1 MKAKHRHH
9 HHRDC
14 AHGIHGSTDS
24 DSGGQSG
31 ESGSP
36 DETRECCRNCSRS
49 GPAMSVDVHRLAAT
63 TAAAG
68 AIDTID
74 EDLDEFEDAC
84 DELSEAELVDAHLY
98 HPTGQD
104 LESALIDARKSI
116 NYFFNNQFDEARLT
130 LKAYKD
136 TSLYH
141 SLGSAVFCFLE
152 AMLTFR
158 MKHIKAA
165 SAALKTCVD
174 VCEQHRRKNTMY
186 ETIGKMVKRP
196 NYNSYTPMEIHAE
209 LCYAEALLLKSILT
223 FVEDETLVT
232 FLKAGLKIRTCFNSY
247 KECAEI
253 LKNRDWTKDP
263 HKDHFESG
271 VRMGIGAFNLM
282 ISLLPARV
290 IKLLEFMG
298 FGGDKSFG
306 LQELENGFMIK
317 TGLRQILCVMVLLA
331 YNLLVVYVL
340 SHTDGDLELC
350 RKILDEQLE
359 QYPKGVWFLFF
370 KGRLEFMKGNLE
382 EADKWYVRSWR
393 SQDKWPHFHHIC
405 FWELM
410 FVNALR
416 LDWRNS
422 NKYAAKLVA
431 QSRWSRTIYQYQ
443 QAAILLMVEDLTPEE
458 KEKIEE
464 LMRTAPEYKLRIAG
478 KSLPMEK
485 FVIRRTKRY
494 FAQKKFL
501 VLPGV
506 ELVYMWNLF
515 KTLKQKWSLA
525 ENIYKL
531 VDKTLKD
538 FENTNKYTTD
548 FDADNRALLLLLKGA
563 LLHVM
568 GSPLQAQQC
577 LQQVITLEKQIQVDT
592 HIIPYALVELAI
604 IAKNQGEN
612 EQAIQLIENAR
623 KNYTGYSLESRLHF
637 RMHSLMLDLGGQKKS
652 TDVEETV
659 SDGDEN
665 GFYDTRL

>member
-1 MKAKHRHH
+1 
-9 HHRDC
+9 
-14 AHGIHGSTDS
+14 
-24 DSGGQSG
+24 
-31 ESGSP
+31 
-36 DETRECCRNCSRS
+36 
-49 GPAMSVDVHRLAAT
+49 MSVDVHRLAAAST
-63 TAAAG
+63 NSAPAM
-68 AIDTID
+68 D
-74 EDLDEFEDAC
+74 EDQDEFEDAC
-84 DELSEAELVDAHLY
+84 EDLSDSELDIDVSLY
-98 HPTGQD
+98 HPSGQD
-104 LESALIDARKSI
+104 LESSLIDARKSI

-130 LKAYKD
+130 LKAFQD

-141 SLGSAVFCFLE
+141 SLGSSVFCFLE
-152 AMLTFR
+152 AVLTFR
-158 MKHIKAA
+158 TKHIKAA
-165 SAALKTCVD
+165 SAALKTCVS

-232 FLKAGLKIRTCFNSY
+232 FLKAGLKIRSCFNSY

-253 LKNRDWTKDP
+253 LKNRDWTNDP
-263 HKDHFESG
+263 HKVIPPPPPPPPLHF
-271 VRMGIGAFNLM
+271 I
-282 ISLLPARV
+282 
-290 IKLLEFMG
+290 G
-298 FGGDKSFG
+298 FGGNKSFG
-306 LQELENGFMIK
+306 LQELEHGFKLK
-317 TGLRQILCVMVLLA
+317 TGLRQILCVMMLLA

-350 RKILDEQLE
+350 EKILEEQLG

-382 EADKWYVRSWR
+382 EADKWYIRSWQ
-393 SQDKWPHFHHIC
+393 SQSKWPHFHHLC

-410 FVNALR
+410 FVHALR
-416 LDWRNS
+416 LDWRLANE
-422 NKYAAKLVA
+422 YAERLVT

-443 QAAILLMVEDLTPEE
+443 QAAILLMIKDLSPEE
-458 KEKIEE
+458 QDKVEE
-464 LMRTAPEYKLRIAG
+464 LMRTAPDYKQRLAG

-485 FVIRRTKRY
+485 FVIRKTERY

-501 VLPGV
+501 ILPGV

-515 KTLKQKWSLA
+515 KTLRNKWSVA

-531 VDKTLKD
+531 VEKTLKEFD
-538 FENTNKYTTD
+538 ETKKYASD

-577 LQQVITLEKQIQVDT
+577 LQKVIALEKQIQDDT
-592 HIIPYALVELAI
+592 HIVPYALVELAV
-604 IAKNQGEN
+604 IAINQGEK
-612 EQAIQLIENAR
+612 EQAIQLIESAR

-637 RMHSLMLDLGGQKKS
+637 RMHSIMLDLGAQKKNH
-652 TDVEETV
+652 DVEDALGNGDG
-659 SDGDEN
+659 DGDEN
-665 GFYDTRL
+665 GCYNTRL